1 MGRKASR
8 ATYISHGSATLG
20 LNQPRHS
27 LYLTY
32 LLTDELT
39 LPGALF
45 EVHRRHLLERQRDDM
60 GGRLPRRPRAH
71 HTLARRAAGYHPF
84 TCIHRRGR
92 AYPFLATSPRSSP
105 NHDPH
110 RTLGNGEQMLN
121 AVSHAANHPLLVRG
135 CRKLRMRDV
144 RWLAG
149 FEHSEA
155 TRQESSEYVGE
166 QCVVRRAASKY
177 AGTSNWLGEK

>member
-1 MGRKASR
+1 
-8 ATYISHGSATLG
+8 
-20 LNQPRHS
+20 
-27 LYLTY
+27 
-32 LLTDELT
+32 
-39 LPGALF
+39 
-45 EVHRRHLLERQRDDM
+45 
-60 GGRLPRRPRAH
+60 
-71 HTLARRAAGYHPF
+71 
-84 TCIHRRGR
+84 
-92 AYPFLATSPRSSP
+92 
-105 NHDPH
+105 
-110 RTLGNGEQMLN
+110 MLN

-155 TRQESSEYVGE
+155 TRQESSKWLGE

>member
-1 MGRKASR
+1 
-8 ATYISHGSATLG
+8 
-20 LNQPRHS
+20 
-27 LYLTY
+27 
-32 LLTDELT
+32 
-39 LPGALF
+39 
-45 EVHRRHLLERQRDDM
+45 M
-60 GGRLPRRPRAH
+60 GGSLARCPRAH

-84 TCIHRRGR
+84 TCIHGRGR
-92 AYPFLATSPRSSP
+92 ADYTLATSPRASP

-166 QCVVRRAASKY
+166 QYVNTRGLVSD
-177 AGTSNWLGEK
+177 